1 MPQRLASQLRCRQY
15 LKLQAC
21 ADGQRAKLDKGNL
34 VGGFQAEKRLVH
46 DDHNELAHA
55 TPNTVVNILKR

>member
-1 MPQRLASQLRCRQY
+1 M
-15 LKLQAC
+15 KLQAC
-21 ADGQRAKLDKGNL
+21 ADGQRAKLDKGIL